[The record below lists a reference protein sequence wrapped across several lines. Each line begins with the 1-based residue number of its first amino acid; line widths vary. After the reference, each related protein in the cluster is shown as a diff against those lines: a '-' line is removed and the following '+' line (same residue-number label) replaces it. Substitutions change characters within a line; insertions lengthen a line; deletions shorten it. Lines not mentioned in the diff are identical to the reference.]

1 MERKTQLFFGF
12 SSAIRTNHELRK
24 LLLFFFFHISY
35 LTYYLLRPPI
45 LLLPKKK
52 KERKKKITIKQ
63 QIKTKQNKKTKN
75 KSKINWFFETHFFSQ
90 TYDVVVLHNIFCD
103 VMLVN
108 FFVFPF
114 HADYFDSPYLLPFVT
129 QFHEQ

>member
-24 LLLFFFFHISY
+24 LLLFFFFSY
-35 LTYYLLRPPI
+35 IIPN
-45 LLLPKKK
+45 LLLIEAPNPTSSNKK

>member
-24 LLLFFFFHISY
+24 LLFFFFSY
-35 LTYYLLRPPI
+35 IIPN
-45 LLLPKKK
+45 LLLIEAPNATSSKKKK
-52 KERKKKITIKQ
+52 KERIKQ

>member
-24 LLLFFFFHISY
+24 LLLFFFHISY

-45 LLLPKKK
+45 LLLPTTK